1 MFTRSANTLS
11 AQSNT
16 STQVQVLRG
25 KTTVPMAHGS
35 TSTHVQIL
43 RGTTAIAPLADRSS
57 IVNKCSDCNMR
68 KLCLPTGL
76 SSIEQQ
82 QLDSL
87 VTTHKRVARGESLF
101 RENDKFEFLYVIRSG
116 FFKTSIL
123 IEDGRDQVTGFN
135 MAGDM
140 LGLDG
145 IGSGVHN
152 CDAVAL
158 EDAEVCVI
166 SFRQYERLSHTIESL
181 QTHLYKLM
189 SREIARDHS
198 MMLLLGTMRAE
209 ERLAAFLLNLSER
222 FTARGYSPREFILRM
237 TREEIGSYLGLKLE
251 TVSRMFSKFHD
262 DGLVNAQQKHINIKD
277 VTKLR
282 QVIGNCH

>member
-1 MFTRSANTLS
+1 MFTNATTLS
-11 AQSNT
+11 AHS
-16 STQVQVLRG
+16 
-25 KTTVPMAHGS
+25 TTVTPVHIMRDSAE
-35 TSTHVQIL
+35 
-43 RGTTAIAPLADRSS
+43 IAPTTPHPDTAS
-57 IVNKCSDCNMR
+57 KCSNCHMR
-68 KLCLPTGL
+68 QLCMPTGL
-76 SSIEQQ
+76 SVAQQQ

-87 VTTHKRVARGESLF
+87 VATHKRIAKGESIY
-101 RENDKFEFLYVIRSG
+101 RESDKFEFLYAIRSG
-116 FFKTSIL
+116 FFKTTML
-123 IEDGRDQVTGFN
+123 IEDGRDQVTGFH

-145 IGSGVHN
+145 IGSGAHS

-166 SFRQYERLSHTIESL
+166 SFRQYERLSHSIESL
-181 QTHLYKLM
+181 QPHLYKIM
-189 SREIARDHS
+189 SREITRDYS

-262 DGLVNAQQKHINIKD
+262 DGLVSAQQKHITILD
-277 VTKLR
+277 TDKLK
-282 QVIGNCH
+282 QVIGSCH

>member
-1 MFTRSANTLS
+1 MFTNANTPS
-11 AQSNT
+11 AHSIT
-16 STQVQVLRG
+16 ST
-25 KTTVPMAHGS
+25 P
-35 TSTHVQIL
+35 VQIL
-43 RGTTAIAPLADRSS
+43 RGATQSALTAHRPS
-57 IVNKCSDCNMR
+57 ITSNCSDCHMR
-68 KLCLPTGL
+68 QLCMPAGL
-76 SSIEQQ
+76 SAAQQQ
-82 QLDSL
+82 QLDTL
-87 VTTHKRVARGESLF
+87 VTTHKRIAKGESIY
-101 RENDKFEFLYVIRSG
+101 RESDKFEFLYAIRSG
-116 FFKTSIL
+116 FFKTSVL
-123 IEDGRDQVTGFN
+123 IEDGRDQVTGFH

-145 IGSGVHN
+145 IGSGKHH

-166 SFRQYERLSHTIESL
+166 SFRQYERLSHSIESL
-181 QTHLYKLM
+181 QAHLYKMM
-189 SREIARDHS
+189 SREITRDHD
-198 MMLLLGTMRAE
+198 MMLLLGSMRAE

-282 QVIGNCH
+282 QVIGNCD

>member
-1 MFTRSANTLS
+1 MFT
-11 AQSNT
+11 
-16 STQVQVLRG
+16 
-25 KTTVPMAHGS
+25 
-35 TSTHVQIL
+35 
-43 RGTTAIAPLADRSS
+43 TTATTPSARSTAAPVHIMHDSTEIMPVGHDIGATS
-57 IVNKCSDCNMR
+57 KCSECHMR
-68 KLCLPTGL
+68 QLCQPANL
-76 SSIEQQ
+76 SVAEQQ

-87 VTTHKRVARGESLF
+87 VTTHRRIAKGESLY
-101 RENDKFEFLYVIRSG
+101 RESGKFDSLYAIRSG
-116 FFKTSIL
+116 FFKTTVL
-123 IEDGRDQVTGFN
+123 IEDGRDQVTGFH

-145 IGSGVHN
+145 IGSGEHT

-166 SFRQYERLSHTIESL
+166 AFRQYERLGRSIESL
-181 QTHLYKLM
+181 QQHLYKMM
-189 SREIARDHS
+189 SREIVRDYS

-209 ERLAAFLLNLSER
+209 ERLAAFLLNLSDR

-262 DGLVNAQQKHINIKD
+262 EGLVSAQQKHIQILD
-277 VTKLR
+277 ADKLK
-282 QVIGNCH
+282 QVIGNSH

>member
-1 MFTRSANTLS
+1 MFTQSANTLA
-11 AQSNT
+11 AQSSA

-25 KTTVPMAHGS
+25 KATAPLAHGS
-35 TSTHVQIL
+35 TSPHVQIL
-43 RGTTAIAPLADRSS
+43 RGTTAIAPLANRSN
-57 IVNKCSDCNMR
+57 IVSKCSDCNMR
-68 KLCLPTGL
+68 KLCLPTGM
-76 SSIEQQ
+76 SSAEQQ

-87 VTTHKRVARGESLF
+87 VANHKRITRGETLF
-101 RENDKFEFLYVIRSG
+101 RENDNFEFLYVIRSG
-116 FFKTSIL
+116 FFKTSVL
-123 IEDGRDQVTGFN
+123 IEDGRDQVTGFH

-158 EDAEVCVI
+158 EDAEVCII
-166 SFRQYERLSHTIESL
+166 SFRQYERLSHSIESL
-181 QTHLYKLM
+181 HAHLYKLM
-189 SREIARDHS
+189 SHEIARDHN

-222 FTARGYSPREFILRM
+222 FSARGYSPREFILRM

-262 DGLVNAQQKHINIKD
+262 DGLVSAQQKHIHIMD
-277 VTKLR
+277 VAKLR
-282 QVIGNCH
+282 RVIGNCH